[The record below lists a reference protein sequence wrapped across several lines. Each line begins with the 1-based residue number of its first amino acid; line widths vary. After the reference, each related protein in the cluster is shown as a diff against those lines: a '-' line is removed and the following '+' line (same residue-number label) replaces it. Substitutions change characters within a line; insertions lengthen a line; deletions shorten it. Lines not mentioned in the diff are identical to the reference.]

1 MFSSVFS
8 SINNVQGQN
17 PFDDFKKSELLYQ
30 NSLVSKEDVANSIL
44 EGTGVNEFKK
54 AVLKLTYLS
63 ALVS

>member
-17 PFDDFKKSELLYQ
+17 PSDDFKKSELLYQ
-30 NSLVSKEDVANSIL
+30 NSLVSKEDVANWIL